1 MKKFSNVAALIA
13 AGALLFGGLFFS
25 CSSDGLPPEIGFES
39 KTKTIENGSAATLNV
54 TGTSVSSSDEKV
66 AKAEIDGTDIKI
78 TSVWVGKATIT
89 VTDGT
94 DDVTIPVYVKASGD
108 IELGTATKSSAS
120 NNGGSVSQ
128 KATAATYNFVG
139 LAASDFLDS
148 NGTAVSAWGNSVSWA
163 KGTVNLPAGTTTVKG
178 ASVYCKE
185 QTDASKQT
193 LIRAR
198 VDDSS
203 VTTALNYNG
212 GIAADISASATIS
225 SLDRYVS
232 IPVDGAGTVTAS
244 VKFISSSGKS
254 GTLQAGLY
262 DSNGKLLGTV
272 VTADVGSGNI
282 TGTESATGTLTG
294 TTTAA
299 TTVYLVFSR
308 NGASGGGIDV
318 TKIEVASAN

>member
-128 KATAATYNFVG
+128 GTPITFDCTLATSEMGAALSALEKKA
-139 LAASDFLDS
+139 
-148 NGTAVSAWGNSVSWA
+148 AV
-163 KGTVNLPAGTTTVKG
+163 TAGTYDGV
-178 ASVYCKE
+178 
-185 QTDASKQT
+185 T
-193 LIRAR
+193 L
-198 VDDSS
+198 
-203 VTTALNYNG
+203 
-212 GIAADISASATIS
+212 
-225 SLDRYVS
+225 
-232 IPVDGAGTVTAS
+232 AGTVTRTNSDTLSIELGKAGAGTASFS
-244 VKFISSSGKS
+244 VKSGASIVFTFASTGGTNASDYKIAGAGTDKTGSIDGSTFTEVSTTATSDGTVTISSDG
-254 GTLQAGLY
+254 GTNTTRGGRIQ
-262 DSNGKLLGTV
+262 KITV
-272 VTADVGSGNI
+272 TYN
-282 TGTESATGTLTG
+282 
-294 TTTAA
+294 
-299 TTVYLVFSR
+299 
-308 NGASGGGIDV
+308 
-318 TKIEVASAN
+318 